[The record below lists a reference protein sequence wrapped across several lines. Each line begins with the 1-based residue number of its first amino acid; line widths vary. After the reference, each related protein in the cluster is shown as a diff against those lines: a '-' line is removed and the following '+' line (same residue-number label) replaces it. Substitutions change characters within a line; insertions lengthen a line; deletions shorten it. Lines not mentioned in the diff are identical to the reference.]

1 MRLNHLLTIL
11 SIIILFAIL
20 PVKSNFTY
28 EENQTENLGSP
39 RVYNIDSYDDNT
51 IVVQIIRVKGSTIAG
66 NNEICLDNGYLSFRT
81 IHSNGSIVPIDIS
94 MDELGIQPLKFC
106 DQSLSSI
113 EIYAVKN
120 NFLLVTYMKA
130 MALNDVFTFED
141 WGMVVDLNGNILRL
155 EKN

>member
-1 MRLNHLLTIL
+1 M
-11 SIIILFAIL
+11 
-20 PVKSNFTY
+20 
-28 EENQTENLGSP
+28 
-39 RVYNIDSYDDNT
+39 VYYGDNT
-51 IVVQIIRVKGSTIAG
+51 MVVQIIRVNDSTLAG

-81 IHSNGSIVPIDIS
+81 IYPNGSIIPIDIS
-94 MDELGIQPLKFC
+94 MDELGIQPLNFC
-106 DQSLSSI
+106 IQKNIISNRTYSPI

-130 MALNDVFTFED
+130 MDLNDVFTFED